1 MDDDFE
7 DKIQSLENEI
17 SQLSTVPKTITK
29 DAKTVKKQGNSTL
42 FNFNLL
48 NSSFV
53 YYGVVPC
60 LILFFLLTL
69 KPHFVMEDNVHDGA
83 QQTEKKVSYKK
94 LAIAI
99 IISTMIIKMISVIYI
114 FVYKN
119 NKPKTYEQ

>member
-7 DKIQSLENEI
+7 DKIQSLQDEI

-29 DAKTVKKQGNSTL
+29 NATTVKKQATFKL
-42 FNFNLL
+42 FNLNLV

-60 LILFFLLTL
+60 LILLLLLTL
-69 KPHFVMEDNVHDGA
+69 KPRFVMEDNVYDST

-94 LAIAI
+94 LAVAI
-99 IISTMIIKMISVIYI
+99 IIFTMIIKIMSVIYI
-114 FVYKN
+114 FVYKT
-119 NKPKTYEQ
+119 KTSEQ